1 MSTAARN
8 RGIRSSPGLGRAA
21 VWLLVLLTPL
31 AVGCG
36 STAKVQQSLALKMRA
51 GDYPGALAVVERE
64 RDRVYGGRNRLLY
77 HLDRGMLLH
86 VAGEYAASNA
96 AFEVAKRIGEDLYTT
111 RLGSAGLSLM
121 ANDYA
126 LDYAGENF
134 ERTLIHLFSA
144 LNYRM
149 LGDRESAL
157 VEVRQ
162 LGDYLRKLQVDS
174 PNENVYQEDA
184 FARYLSA
191 LLYES
196 QGDLDAAF
204 VDFKKAVKA
213 YSDYRAAFS
222 VPPPR
227 SLLPDAER
235 VAMRLGR
242 WAREDLAAFG
252 SEGRA
257 RVLPEGA
264 GEIIVL
270 HYNGLLPVK
279 DQTKITIPFSEAW
292 LMVLALQ
299 AVARPSDGA
308 EIQRATAVASQI
320 AGVDIVSVAF
330 PKFVDRPYSIA
341 RMQVRVVDALDTT
354 PPALVEDIGAI
365 ARKDLADRIV
375 RIRARAIARAAI
387 KYALQK
393 AAEAAVQESAGEYG
407 ALLGAATQITG
418 NLARFASEQADK
430 RLWSTLPD
438 EIWMS
443 SIFVPA
449 GSHDLRIDFRDAG
462 GRIVESRVVSSVEV
476 MPGQREF
483 VIVRTVR

>member
-1 MSTAARN
+1 MSTRARDRRRWN
-8 RGIRSSPGLGRAA
+8 SAGHRRIAG
-21 VWLLVLLTPL
+21 WLLVLAVPL
-31 AVGCG
+31 VAGCG
-36 STAKVQQSLALKMRA
+36 SAARVQQRLALKMTA

-64 RDRVYGGRNRLLY
+64 RNGVYGGRNRLLY

-86 VAGEYAASNA
+86 VSGEYAASNA
-96 AFEVAKRIGEDLYTT
+96 AFEVAKRIGEDLYAT
-111 RLGSAGLSLM
+111 RLGNAGLSLM
-121 ANDYA
+121 VNDYA

-162 LGDYLRKLQVDS
+162 MGDYLRKLQVDS
-174 PNENVYQEDA
+174 PNDNVYQEDA

-191 LLYES
+191 LLYEG
-196 QGDLDAAF
+196 QGELDSAF
-204 VDFKKAVKA
+204 VDFKKAAKA

-222 VPPPR
+222 VPPPG

-235 VAMRLGR
+235 VAMQLGR
-242 WAREDLAAFG
+242 WAREDLEAFG

-257 RVLPEGA
+257 RLLPEGA

-299 AVARPSDGA
+299 VAARPADSM

-330 PKFVDRPYSIA
+330 PKFVERPYSIA
-341 RMQVRVVDALDTT
+341 RMQVRVDAALETT
-354 PPALVEDIGAI
+354 PPALVEDVGAI
-365 ARKDLADRIV
+365 ARKDLADRIA
-375 RIRARAIARAAI
+375 RIRTRAIARAAI

-418 NLARFASEQADK
+418 NLARFASEQADQ
-430 RLWSTLPD
+430 RVWSTLPD

-443 SIFVPA
+443 SVFVPA
-449 GSHDLRIDFRDAG
+449 GSHDLRIDFHDAG
-462 GRIVESRVVSSVEV
+462 GRVVESRVVSSVEV
-476 MPGQREF
+476 MPGEREF

>member
-1 MSTAARN
+1 MAA
-8 RGIRSSPGLGRAA
+8 
-21 VWLLVLLTPL
+21 WLLVLLTPL
-31 AVGCG
+31 VVGCG
-36 STAKVQQSLALKMRA
+36 STSRVQERLASKMMAR
-51 GDYPGALAVVERE
+51 DYPGALAIVERE
-64 RDRVYGGRNRLLY
+64 RNGAYGGRNRLLY

-96 AFEVAKRIGEDLYTT
+96 AFEVAKRIGEDLYTA
-111 RLGSAGLSLM
+111 RLGNAGLSLM
-121 ANDYA
+121 TNDYA

-134 ERTLIHLFSA
+134 ERTLIHLFSS

-157 VEVRQ
+157 VEIRQ

-196 QGDLDAAF
+196 EGELDSAF
-204 VDFKKAVKA
+204 VDFKKAAEA
-213 YSDYRAAFS
+213 YSDYRAVFS
-222 VPPPR
+222 VPPPD

-242 WAREDLAAFG
+242 WAREDLEAFG

-279 DQTKITIPFSEAW
+279 DQTKITVPFSEAW

-299 AVARPSDGA
+299 ASARPSDA
-308 EIQRATAVASQI
+308 AKIQRATAVASQI

-341 RMQVRVVDALDTT
+341 RMQVRVADALDTT
-354 PPALVEDIGAI
+354 SPTLVEDIGAI

-375 RIRARAIARAAI
+375 RIRTRAIARAAI

-393 AAEAAVQESAGEYG
+393 AAEAAVQEAGGEYG
-407 ALLGAATQITG
+407 ALLGAATQIAG

-449 GSHDLRIDFRDAG
+449 GSHDLRIDFHDAG

>member
-1 MSTAARN
+1 
-8 RGIRSSPGLGRAA
+8 
-21 VWLLVLLTPL
+21 
-31 AVGCG
+31 
-36 STAKVQQSLALKMRA
+36 
-51 GDYPGALAVVERE
+51 
-64 RDRVYGGRNRLLY
+64 
-77 HLDRGMLLH
+77 MLLH
-86 VAGEYAASNA
+86 VSGEYAASNA

-111 RLGSAGLSLM
+111 RLGNAGLSLM
-121 ANDYA
+121 VNDYA

-149 LGDRESAL
+149 LGDRDSAL

-162 LGDYLRKLQVDS
+162 MGDYLRKLQVDS

-196 QGDLDAAF
+196 QGELDSAF
-204 VDFKKAVKA
+204 VDFKKAAKA

-222 VPPPR
+222 VPPPS

-235 VAMRLGR
+235 VAMQLGR
-242 WAREDLAAFG
+242 WASEDLQAFG

-257 RVLPEGA
+257 RLLPEGA

-299 AVARPSDGA
+299 AVARPADSM

-341 RMQVRVVDALDTT
+341 RMQVRVDAALETT
-354 PPALVEDIGAI
+354 PPALVEDVGAI
-365 ARKDLADRIV
+365 ARKDLADRIA
-375 RIRARAIARAAI
+375 RIRTRAIARAAI

-393 AAEAAVQESAGEYG
+393 AAEAAVQESAGEY
-407 ALLGAATQITG
+407 AAILGAATQITG
-418 NLARFASEQADK
+418 NLARFASEQADQ
-430 RLWSTLPD
+430 RVWSTLPD

-449 GSHDLRIDFRDAG
+449 GSHDLRIDFHDAG
-462 GRIVESRVVSSVEV
+462 GRVVESRVVSSVEV